1 MVAPHLK
8 HPFPQGSDC
17 AGTVVEVGPG
27 VTMFKVGDRVV
38 GHAMAI
44 DKKASG
50 NPEAAFQEY
59 TVLRTNL
66 VAKIPD
72 RTSFED
78 ACVIPLGLSTA
89 ACAMFEKDQL
99 GLQWPTSPPNKHT
112 GKTLLLWAGSTSVGC
127 NALQLAV
134 AAGYDVITTCSPRNF
149 ALVKKLGASE
159 AFDYNSASVIKDIV
173 AAFKGR
179 TVAGAISCS
188 NDSGIKCVEVLS
200 KVVGDK
206 KHSGV
211 SYPLPS
217 PFPKTFVIPR
227 MIAHVVPAMAMLK
240 YKTTMNGVKHGY
252 AHGATLAWDEV
263 GGKVYNEFLGKALEE
278 GTFVPAPEPL
288 IVGHGLEKMQEA
300 YDVQQ
305 KGVSAKKVVVTV

>member
-8 HPFPQGSDC
+8 CPFPQGSDC
-17 AGTVVEVGPG
+17 AGIVVEIGPD
-27 VTMFKVGDRVV
+27 VTMFQVGDRVV
-38 GHAMAI
+38 GHAMVI
-44 DKKASG
+44 EKKASG
-50 NPEAAFQEY
+50 NAEAAFQEY

-72 RTSFED
+72 RISFED
-78 ACVIPLGLSTA
+78 ACVLPLGLSTA

-99 GLQWPTSPPNKHT
+99 ALQWPTSPPNRHT
-112 GKTLLLWAGSTSVGC
+112 GKTLLVWAGSTSVGC
-127 NALQLAV
+127 NAIQLAI

-159 AFDYNSASVIKDIV
+159 AFDYNSASVIRDIV
-173 AAFKGR
+173 TAFKGR
-179 TVAGAISCS
+179 TTAGAISCS

-200 KVVGDK
+200 KVTGDK

-217 PFPKTFVIPR
+217 PMPKTFVIPR
-227 MIAHVVPAMAMLK
+227 IIAHVGPAMAMLT
-240 YKTTMNGVKHGY
+240 YKTMVNRVKHGFAY
-252 AHGATLAWDEV
+252 GATLGWDEV
-263 GGKVYNEFLGKALEE
+263 GEKVYNAFLEKALEA

-300 YDVQQ
+300 YDTQQ